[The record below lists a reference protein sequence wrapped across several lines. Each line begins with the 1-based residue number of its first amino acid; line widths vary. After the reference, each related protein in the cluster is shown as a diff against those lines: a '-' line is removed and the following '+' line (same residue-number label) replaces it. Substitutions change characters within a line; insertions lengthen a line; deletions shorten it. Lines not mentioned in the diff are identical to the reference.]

1 MAWLKRSP
9 YWFFEFYQPF
19 TIAAEVLCR
28 TPATTA
34 SIPEILARGVEL
46 PDKRGIGVLAKAV
59 VFVETFSDRG
69 LRLLSRAVEHRH
81 VERAQFLAHLHG
93 VHLHLTRSLQLIHP
107 KERGRGGF
115 TAGQEAV
122 MTQNH
127 VVLVAQRFDQPL
139 AFTEVDRDALEIVIR
154 NLTVEL
160 CAVEIVRRQSML

>member
-69 LRLLSRAVEHRH
+69 LRLLSRAGEHRH
-81 VERAQFLAHLHG
+81 VERAQFLAHLHCG
-93 VHLHLTRSLQLIHP
+93 HLHLTRSLQLLHP
-107 KERGRGGF
+107 AATSPCDVTSG
-115 TAGQEAV
+115 
-122 MTQNH
+122 H
-127 VVLVAQRFDQPL
+127 D
-139 AFTEVDRDALEIVIR
+139 
-154 NLTVEL
+154 
-160 CAVEIVRRQSML
+160 S

>member
-19 TIAAEVLCR
+19 TIAAEV
-28 TPATTA
+28 
-34 SIPEILARGVEL
+34 
-46 PDKRGIGVLAKAV
+46 
-59 VFVETFSDRG
+59 
-69 LRLLSRAVEHRH
+69 
-81 VERAQFLAHLHG
+81 LAHLHG

-160 CAVEIVRRQSML
+160 C